1 MVMNVSTGYLRN
13 IAIASIVLGL
23 TYIAVGIVEIIS
35 IFTQY
40 RIFLIPADIIGGFVS
55 VTIGLTY
62 LFGIRGLL
70 RGNKQDLGF
79 PLVASILAALY
90 FSIYSLILLADAAEC
105 YILKNEE
112 YFGWTPMHSLRIE
125 ILIGAIAIIIAV
137 WIWRRIKKDMS
148 FKKPAR

>member
-1 MVMNVSTGYLRN
+1 MNAGYLRK
-13 IAIASIVLGL
+13 IAMVSIVLGL
-23 TYIAVGIVEIIS
+23 AYLAIGIIEIAS

-40 RIFLIPADIIGGFVS
+40 GVFLIPADIIGGFAS
-55 VTIGLTY
+55 ITIGLTY

-90 FSIYSLILLADAAEC
+90 FSIYSLILLADATEC

-112 YFGWTPMHSLRIE
+112 YSGWTPMHSLRIE
-125 ILIGAIAIIIAV
+125 ILIGAIAIMIVV
-137 WIWRRIKKDMS
+137 WIWRRIKRDMVS
-148 FKKPAR
+148 ERSR

>member
-1 MVMNVSTGYLRN
+1 MVKNVSMSYLRN
-13 IAIASIVLGL
+13 IAIVSMVLGL
-23 TYIAVGIVEIIS
+23 IYLVIGIVEIVS

-40 RIFLIPADIIGGFVS
+40 RIFLIPADIIGGFVA

-62 LFGIRGLL
+62 IFGIRGLF

-112 YFGWTPMHSLRIE
+112 YSGWTPMHSLRIE
-125 ILIGAIAIIIAV
+125 ILVGAIAIIIAV
-137 WIWRRIKKDMS
+137 GIWRRIKKDMFFEKIS
-148 FKKPAR
+148 

>member
-1 MVMNVSTGYLRN
+1 MDACYLKK
-13 IAIASIVLGL
+13 IAMASIVLGL
-23 TYIAVGIVEIIS
+23 TYLAIGTIEIAS
-35 IFTQY
+35 MFTQNE
-40 RIFLIPADIIGGFVS
+40 IFLIPADIIGGFVS

-90 FSIYSLILLADAAEC
+90 FSIYLLMLLADAAEC

-112 YFGWTPMHSLRIE
+112 YSGWTPMHSLRIE
-125 ILIGAIAIIIAV
+125 ILIGAIAIVIAV
-137 WIWRRIKKDMS
+137 WIWRKIKKDMFS
-148 FKKPAR
+148 KESAR